1 LGASGGTNLYDSLQK
16 AFADPDVDTIFVMS
30 DGEPTVGQQ
39 IDPFRIR
46 EDVALWNQN
55 RKVVI
60 HTIAIGGSLEI
71 LEWIAKD
78 SGGKHQ
84 HLR

>member
-1 LGASGGTNLYDSLQK
+1 
-16 AFADPDVDTIFVMS
+16 
-30 DGEPTVGQQ
+30 
-39 IDPFRIR
+39 
-46 EDVALWNQN
+46 
-55 RKVVI
+55 VI

-78 SGGKHQ
+78 SGGSHQ